1 MRIFASLALLF
12 SLALADFFVVSG
24 DKKVEMTPLT
34 TGKIDFSSFKDIASI
49 ERKNNELNAQGK
61 EIAFNHRHLNF
72 RLATIGL
79 TQTNYSITE
88 FSSKAE
94 DASDTYEISFD
105 NYTRDDGV
113 MLQLFYKNRWYAVV
127 LGDPLTILQDMFLSI
142 DIDSEELDL
151 DRAIESIKQARKAFP
166 LDSKLKTLDMEL
178 ENRRANE
185 VFKSSKNSA
194 PSDKPIKVYFK
205 KN

>member
-166 LDSKLKTLDMEL
+166 LDSKLKTVDMEL

-185 VFKSSKNSA
+185 VFKSSKDSA
-194 PSDKPIKVYFK
+194 PSDKPIKVFFK
-205 KN
+205 